1 VVVGVVEG
9 GYRVDEVG
17 VVEGGYRVDV
27 VVVGVSFFVW

>member
-1 VVVGVVEG
+1 VVGVVEG